1 MGEER
6 EGTKKGALPIRV
18 VRGYLE
24 QIRTTGRC
32 FLDPEVP
39 IGAKVG
45 GLGLLALAVGYLVF
59 PTLPVDLI
67 PDFLPVAG
75 QVDDLAVIFAAMKS
89 FELFARH
96 ATVGGKEEEQ
106 EE

>member
-1 MGEER
+1 MEEGKR
-6 EGTKKGALPIRV
+6 EGTKGALPIRV
-18 VRGYLE
+18 VRGYWE

-39 IGAKVG
+39 IGVKVG
-45 GLGLLALAVGYLVF
+45 GLGLLAFAVGYLVF

-89 FELFARH
+89 FELFARR
-96 ATVGGKEEEQ
+96 ATTKGEEPQ
-106 EE
+106 

>member
-1 MGEER
+1 MEEEKR
-6 EGTKKGALPIRV
+6 EGTKGMLPIRV
-18 VRGYLE
+18 VRGYLG
-24 QIRTTGRC
+24 QIKTTFRLFTDSG
-32 FLDPEVP
+32 VP
-39 IGAKVG
+39 IGTKVG
-45 GLGLLALAVGYLVF
+45 GLGLLALAVGYLIF

-89 FELFARH
+89 FELFARR
-96 ATVGGKEEEQ
+96 ATVGGREEEQ